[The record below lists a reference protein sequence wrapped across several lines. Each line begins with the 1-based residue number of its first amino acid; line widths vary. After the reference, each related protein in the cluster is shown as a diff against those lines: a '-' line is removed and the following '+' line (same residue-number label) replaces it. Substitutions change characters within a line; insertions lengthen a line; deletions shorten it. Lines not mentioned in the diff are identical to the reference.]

1 MKMNLKSRE
10 KGNNNLIRH
19 QGKVLV
25 NLYGKG
31 TENQMCVCEK
41 AEFEKILSSH
51 VEGELATTVFDVT
64 LDGNQKQAI
73 LKEIQYDRITY
84 NVQHL
89 DLMMVE
95 DDTVVTVK
103 VPVHCTGEDRCEGV
117 KQGGIL
123 KRIKRDIRIKGA
135 LKNIPKHFSIDVASL
150 EMGGLIAVKD
160 VTIENSL
167 VSRESPEQV
176 LVIVNK

>member
-1 MKMNLKSRE
+1 MNLKSRE

-41 AEFEKILSSH
+41 AEFEKILSSCA
-51 VEGELATTVFDVT
+51 EGELATTVFDLTV
-64 LDGNQKQAI
+64 DGKKKRAI

-95 DDTVVTVK
+95 DSSVVTIK
-103 VPVHCTGEDRCEGV
+103 VPVHCKGEDRCEGV

-123 KRIKRDIRIKGA
+123 KRIKRYIRIKGA
-135 LKNIPKHFSIDVASL
+135 LKAIPKRFTIDVASL

-160 VTIENSL
+160 VSIDSSL
-167 VSRESPEQV
+167 VTKESPDQV